1 MAWSLTGLAL
11 ALPLF
16 AAALFTFVIA
26 LLALALQTSFL
37 VRGRDGVEAGADDR
51 ARGLGRAAHD
61 GGGPADDRADQT
73 ALKRQAARGD
83 HNDLG

>member
-1 MAWSLTGLAL
+1 M
-11 ALPLF
+11 PRF
-16 AAALFTFVIA
+16 AAAWFTFVSA
-26 LLALALQTSFL
+26 LLALALQPSVL
-37 VRGRDGVEAGADDR
+37 VRGRDCGEAGADDR

>member
-1 MAWSLTGLAL
+1 M
-11 ALPLF
+11 
-16 AAALFTFVIA
+16 
-26 LLALALQTSFL
+26 
-37 VRGRDGVEAGADDR
+37 RGRREDGETVVGRLRGDDGRGVEKMRSPPLAVPLGI